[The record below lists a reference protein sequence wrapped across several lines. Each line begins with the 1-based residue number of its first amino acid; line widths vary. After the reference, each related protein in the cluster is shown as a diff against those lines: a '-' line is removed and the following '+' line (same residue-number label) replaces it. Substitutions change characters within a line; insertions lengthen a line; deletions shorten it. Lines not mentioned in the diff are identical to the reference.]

1 MAYSGSHNDLLD
13 AAADHASLR
22 SQLSSLS
29 SVGVNGTNRT
39 NGSNNPV
46 ELYDVSEQAWPFLGA
61 VAARILGEE
70 RCVWFVC
77 RDVRAQE
84 EFASELGC
92 WIGQTALFPDLEI
105 PAAGLGLPDPETA
118 SERLTVLGRLARGEA
133 IALVVTATQWEE
145 LVPSVADL
153 TGGLL
158 SLAIGWKGSP
168 GAVVARLTDAAYER
182 VAQVTRRGE
191 FALRGGILDLF
202 SWQQSMPCRLE
213 FDEDGIVS
221 IREFDLNTQTSVGEV
236 GLCEIQMGDTDRPS
250 VLLADYLKAGDLV
263 VEIGWDV
270 EPDLEES
277 DQRKPAL
284 TSRSGIRHLRISSA
298 PSLEEPEIQ
307 TLLKKSKRAKQLKPT
322 KASKDTN
329 DSKDLK
335 EVGIKKA
342 ESPVFDPIPFA
353 SFGAGDFIVDEARR
367 REFFKHL
374 AEWQRDGWRVVLLSA
389 TEGEGERFRELA
401 LAAAESP
408 AAGKEDKLSPP
419 ETRLGA
425 ISRGF
430 CFPQGKLA
438 VLADAELF
446 GRSASQRLRRLHLR
460 REKQRASRSA
470 IDFTEFVEGDL
481 VVHAEHGIGRYLGLQ
496 QLPAADGSEGEV
508 LALEFAADSRLF
520 VPIDQAWQVSR
531 YVGVGKHAPDLSSLG
546 DDKWSKTRKAAEKS
560 VFLYAGRLLK
570 LQAEREIGE
579 GYAYGPDTPWQRE
592 LELSFPYRETA
603 DQLRAISEIKQ
614 DMESRRPMD
623 RLLCGD
629 VGFGKTEVA
638 LRAAFKALMGGKQVV
653 FLAPTTVLAQQ
664 HARTLKE
671 RMSEYP
677 VKIELLCRYRS
688 AAEQREVVK
697 GLADGSVDLVVGTHR
712 LLSPDVVFKDI
723 GMVIVDEEQRFGV
736 KHKESL
742 KDRFRLIDVLTL
754 SATPIPRTLYL
765 SLMGARDMSVIETP
779 PPDRQPVETV
789 ICAYDERV
797 IRDAIQRERAR
808 AGQVYLLHNRIDS
821 IEKVAHRVMEL
832 CPGARVLVGH
842 GQMGEGELEGVMK
855 QFVDGDADVLVSTTI
870 IESGLDIPNAN
881 TIIIDRADRFGLADL
896 YQLRGRVGRGRQK
909 AYAYLMLPRDMMMV
923 GEARRR
929 VQAIRQYS
937 QLGAGFRIAM
947 RDLEIRGAGNLLG
960 TAQSGQIAAVGFD
973 LYCRMLRQAVDRM
986 KGESH
991 PTTGPLDTPQAHL
1004 RLDFIALT
1012 PEELL
1017 PPLRDG
1023 DEAGVPRCGAFIPT
1037 DYLPES
1043 KLRIEAHRSLAS
1055 VAGDTALE
1063 VLSASWRDRFG
1074 PLPQE
1079 LRHLLTMEKIRR
1091 AAAAKGI
1098 TKIETRSE
1106 RLMLT
1111 RRGDFLLI
1119 GHRFPR
1125 LTASK
1130 PASKLSEIL
1139 RFLEALK
1146 T

>member
-1 MAYSGSHNDLLD
+1 MAYSGTHNDLLD
-13 AAADHASLR
+13 TVAADPRIRPLLDRIPGDGGSL
-22 SQLSSLS
+22 LL
-29 SVGVNGTNRT
+29 G
-39 NGSNNPV
+39 
-46 ELYDVSEQAWPFLGA
+46 DIAEQAWSFVGA
-61 VAARILGEE
+61 VAARSLGGD
-70 RCVWFVC
+70 RRVWFVC
-77 RDVRAQE
+77 GDVRSQE
-84 EFASELGC
+84 EFASELTS
-92 WIGQTALFPDLEI
+92 WISQAALFPDLEI
-105 PAAGLGLPDPETA
+105 PAAGLGLPDPEIA
-118 SERLTVLGRLARGEA
+118 AERLAVLGRIARDETLAP
-133 IALVVTATQWEE
+133 VVTASQWEE
-145 LVPSVADL
+145 LVPTINDL

-158 SLAIGWKGSP
+158 TLPRGWKGSP
-168 GAVVARLTDAAYER
+168 GSIVTRLTEAGYER
-182 VAQVTRRGE
+182 VAQVIRRGE
-191 FALRGGILDLF
+191 FALRGGILDIF
-202 SWQQSMPCRLE
+202 SWQRPMPCRLE
-213 FDEDGIVS
+213 FDEKGISS
-221 IREFDLNTQTSVGEV
+221 IREFDVDTQTSVGEV
-236 GLCEIQMGDTDRPS
+236 EECEIQTGDTD
-250 VLLADYLKAGDLV
+250 KASIPLHQYVGAEDLV
-263 VEIGWDV
+263 VEVGW
-270 EPDLEES
+270 EPEAE
-277 DQRKPAL
+277 RKTFFPHARRL
-284 TSRSGIRHLRISSA
+284 LLSSA
-298 PSLEEPEIQ
+298 PALEG
-307 TLLKKSKRAKQLKPT
+307 
-322 KASKDTN
+322 
-329 DSKDLK
+329 DSQG
-335 EVGIKKA
+335 VT
-342 ESPVFDPIPFA
+342 FDPIPFA

-367 REFFKHL
+367 GEFFKQL
-374 AEWQRDGWRVVLLSA
+374 AAWRKEGWRIVLFSA

-401 LAAAESP
+401 LAAES
-408 AAGKEDKLSPP
+408 GKKKELP
-419 ETRLGA
+419 EIRLGTIA
-425 ISRGF
+425 RGF
-430 CFPQGKLA
+430 CFSQAKIA
-438 VLADAELF
+438 ILADAELF

-460 REKQRASRSA
+460 RERQRASRSA
-470 IDFTEFVEGDL
+470 IDFTEFSEGDL

-496 QLPAADGSEGEV
+496 RLPAADGSEGEV
-508 LALEFAADSRLF
+508 LALEFADDSRLF
-520 VPIDQAWQVSR
+520 VPIDQAWQLSR

-546 DDKWSKTRKAAEKS
+546 DEKWSKARKAAEKS

-570 LQAEREIGE
+570 LQAERETGQ
-579 GYAYGPDTPWQRE
+579 GHPFGPDTPWQRE
-592 LELSFPYRETA
+592 LEQSFPYRETL
-603 DQLRAISEIKQ
+603 DQLRAIAEIKQ

-664 HARTLKE
+664 HARTLRE

-677 VKIELLCRYRS
+677 VKIELLSRYRT
-688 AAEQREVVK
+688 AAEQREIVK

-723 GMVIVDEEQRFGV
+723 GLVIVDEEQRFGV
-736 KHKESL
+736 KHKEAL
-742 KDRFRLIDVLTL
+742 KDRFRLVDVLTL

-808 AGQVYLLHNRIDS
+808 GGQAYVLHNRIGS
-821 IEKVAHRVMEL
+821 IEKVASRIMEL

-842 GQMGEGELEGVMK
+842 GQMEEGELEEVMK
-855 QFVDGDADVLVSTTI
+855 RFVEGEADVLVSTTI

-896 YQLRGRVGRGRQK
+896 YQLRGRVGRSRQK

-960 TAQSGQIAAVGFD
+960 TAQSGHIAAVGFD

-986 KGESH
+986 KGDPAAASGSFH
-991 PTTGPLDTPQAHL
+991 DAQSLL
-1004 RLDFIALT
+1004 RLDFVANS
-1012 PEELL
+1012 PEEL
-1017 PPLRDG
+1017 RSQAVDG
-1023 DEAGVPRCGAFIPT
+1023 EGVRMTRCGAFIPSE
-1037 DYLPES
+1037 YLPEA
-1043 KLRIEAHRSLAS
+1043 KLRIEAHRALA
-1055 VAGDTALE
+1055 VAADTDAIE
-1063 VLSASWRDRFG
+1063 AISSSWRDRFG

-1079 LRHLLTMEKIRR
+1079 IRHLMMAERIRR
-1091 AAAAKGI
+1091 AAASRGI
-1098 TKIETRSE
+1098 TKVETRGE

-1146 T
+1146 V

>member
-1 MAYSGSHNDLLD
+1 MVYSGSHNDLLD
-13 AAADHASLR
+13 AAAGQSSLR
-22 SQLSSLS
+22 SLLSMVS
-29 SVGVNGTNRT
+29 S
-39 NGSNNPV
+39 GSSGSQPV
-46 ELYDVSEQAWPFLGA
+46 EVRDVSEQAWPFLGA
-61 VAARILGEE
+61 VAARSLGGE

-92 WIGQTALFPDLEI
+92 WIGQVALFADLEI

-118 SERLTVLGRLARGEA
+118 SERLAVLGRLARGEA
-133 IALVVTATQWEE
+133 IAPVVTMTQWAE

-153 TGGLL
+153 TGSLL
-158 SLAIGWKGSP
+158 ALRAGWKGSP

-213 FDEDGIVS
+213 FDEEGIAS
-221 IREFDLNTQTSVGEV
+221 IREFDLDTQTSVGEV
-236 GLCEIQMGDTDRPS
+236 PLCEIQMGDTDRPS
-250 VLLADYLKAGDLV
+250 VRLVDYLKAGDLV
-263 VEIGWDV
+263 VEIGWESEAETVGEEQPV
-270 EPDLEES
+270 EVIAF
-277 DQRKPAL
+277 PAE
-284 TSRSGIRHLRISSA
+284 IRHLRISSA
-298 PSLEEPEIQ
+298 PSLDETAVEPAPKI
-307 TLLKKSKRAKQLKPT
+307 S
-322 KASKDTN
+322 
-329 DSKDLK
+329 
-335 EVGIKKA
+335 KKA
-342 ESPVFDPIPFA
+342 KKTKEAKETLSIKPIEENVRGVTFDPIPFA

-367 REFFKHL
+367 KEFFKQL
-374 AEWQRDGWRVVLLSA
+374 AEWQLEGWRVLLLSA

-408 AAGKEDKLSPP
+408 AAGREVKEAKLSPP

-430 CFPQGKLA
+430 CFPAGKLA
-438 VLADAELF
+438 ILADAELF

-470 IDFTEFVEGDL
+470 IDFTEFAEGDL

-508 LALEFAADSRLF
+508 LALEFANDSRLF

-592 LELSFPYRETA
+592 LEQSFPYRETA
-603 DQLRAISEIKQ
+603 DQLRAVSEIKQ

-664 HARTLKE
+664 HARTLRE

-677 VKIELLCRYRS
+677 VKIELLSRYRS

-736 KHKESL
+736 KHKEAL

-808 AGQVYLLHNRIDS
+808 AGQVYLLHNRIGS
-821 IEKVAHRVMEL
+821 IEKVAHRVTEL

-855 QFVDGDADVLVSTTI
+855 RFVDGDADVLVSTTI

-986 KGESH
+986 KGEA
-991 PTTGPLDTPQAHL
+991 PTTTGPLDGPQAHL
-1004 RLDFIALT
+1004 RLDFLALT
-1012 PEELL
+1012 PEELVSA
-1017 PPLRDG
+1017 PREG
-1023 DEAGVPRCGAFIPT
+1023 EGAGVPRCGAFIPSA
-1037 DYLPES
+1037 YLPEA

-1055 VAGDTALE
+1055 VPNDAALE
-1063 VLSASWRDRFG
+1063 ALSASWRDRFG

-1079 LRHLLTMEKIRR
+1079 LRHLLTAEKIRR

-1098 TKIETRSE
+1098 TKVETRGE

>member
-1 MAYSGSHNDLLD
+1 MVYSGAHNDLLD
-13 AAADHASLR
+13 AVGEHPRLHALLAGVSAHVGSAVMELR
-22 SQLSSLS
+22 
-29 SVGVNGTNRT
+29 
-39 NGSNNPV
+39 
-46 ELYDVSEQAWPFLGA
+46 DASEQAWPFLAA
-61 VAARILGEE
+61 VAARRMPAGSRI
-70 RCVWFVC
+70 WFVC
-77 RDVRAQE
+77 RDVRSQE
-84 EFASELGC
+84 EFASELSV
-92 WIGQTALFPDLEI
+92 WINQATLFPDLEV
-105 PAAGLGLPDPETA
+105 PATGLGLPDPETA
-118 SERLTVLGRLARGEA
+118 SERISLLGRLAVGEVLA
-133 IALVVTATQWEE
+133 PVINVSQWEE
-145 LVPSVADL
+145 LVPSVTDL
-153 TGGLL
+153 TGHLL
-158 SLAIGWKGSP
+158 SLPKGWKGSP
-168 GAVVARLTDAAYER
+168 GSVTAPLEDAGYER
-182 VAQVTRRGE
+182 AAQVTRRGE

-221 IREFDLNTQTSVGEV
+221 IREFDLDTQTSVGEV
-236 GLCEIQMGDTDRPS
+236 DQCNIQLGDTDRPS
-250 VLLADYLKAGDLV
+250 VRLADYLKSDDLV
-263 VEIGWDV
+263 VEIGWEVKEDV
-270 EPDLEES
+270 GEGVGKKAGDTS
-277 DQRKPAL
+277 TDQFIPPTKRL
-284 TSRSGIRHLRISSA
+284 LISSA
-298 PSLEEPEIQ
+298 PTLESFDEGEESEL
-307 TLLKKSKRAKQLKPT
+307 TC
-322 KASKDTN
+322 
-329 DSKDLK
+329 
-335 EVGIKKA
+335 EVTA
-342 ESPVFDPIPFA
+342 FDPIPFA
-353 SFGAGDFIVDEARR
+353 SFGAGDFVIDEARR
-367 REFFKHL
+367 QEFFRQL
-374 AEWQRDGWRVVLLSA
+374 ASWRKDGWRMLLLSA
-389 TEGEGERFRELA
+389 TEGEAERFRELA
-401 LAAAESP
+401 STLPDFSSE
-408 AAGKEDKLSPP
+408 KNLP
-419 ETRLGA
+419 EMRIGA

-430 CFPQGKLA
+430 CFPAGKLA

-460 REKQRASRSA
+460 REKQRSSRSA
-470 IDFTEFVEGDL
+470 IDFTEFEEGQL
-481 VVHAEHGIGRYLGLQ
+481 VVHTEHGIGRYLGLQ
-496 QLPAADGSEGEV
+496 RLSAADGTEGEV
-508 LALEFAADSRLF
+508 LALEFANDSRLF

-531 YVGVGKHAPDLSSLG
+531 YVGVGKQSPHLSSLG
-546 DDKWSKTRKAAEKS
+546 DDKWSKARKAAEKS

-570 LQAEREIGE
+570 LQAERETGQ
-579 GYAYGPDTPWQRE
+579 GHAYGPDTPWQRE
-592 LELSFPYRETA
+592 LEMSFPYKETA
-603 DQLRAISEIKQ
+603 DQLRSISEIKQ

-664 HARTLKE
+664 HLRTLRE

-677 VKIELLCRYRS
+677 VKIELLSRYRT

-712 LLSPDVVFKDI
+712 LLSPDVIFKDI

-736 KHKESL
+736 KHKEAL
-742 KDRFRLIDVLTL
+742 KERFRLIDVLTL

-808 AGQVYLLHNRIDS
+808 GGQVYLLHNRIGS
-821 IEKVAHRVMEL
+821 IEKVAARICEL
-832 CPGARVLVGH
+832 CPGVRVLVGH
-842 GQMGEGELEGVMK
+842 GQMEEGELEGVMK
-855 QFVDGDADVLVSTTI
+855 SFVEGEADVLVSTTI

-973 LYCRMLRQAVDRM
+973 LYCRMLRQAVARM
-986 KGESH
+986 KGESS
-991 PTTGPLDTPQAHL
+991 GAGELDSGNQSLL
-1004 RLDFIALT
+1004 RLDFVAIT
-1012 PEELL
+1012 PEELSQSVL
-1017 PPLRDG
+1017 KP
-1023 DEAGVPRCGAFIPT
+1023 ESKAKISRCGAFIPT
-1037 DYLPES
+1037 TYLPES
-1043 KLRIEAHRSLAS
+1043 KLRIEAHRSLAAAPD
-1055 VAGDTALE
+1055 VAALE
-1063 VLSASWRDRFG
+1063 MIASAWRDRFG

-1079 LRHLLTMEKIRR
+1079 ISHLFVTERIRR

-1098 TKIETRSE
+1098 TKVETRGE

-1111 RRGDFLLI
+1111 RRGDFLLM

-1139 RFLEALK
+1139 RFLEALRV
-1146 T
+1146 

>member
-1 MAYSGSHNDLLD
+1 MAYSGTHNDLLD
-13 AAADHASLR
+13 AVAAEPGIASSLR
-22 SQLSSLS
+22 QVDSQSGGAVLL
-29 SVGVNGTNRT
+29 G
-39 NGSNNPV
+39 
-46 ELYDVSEQAWPFLGA
+46 DAAEQAWPFLAA
-61 VAARILGEE
+61 VLARALGKGH
-70 RCVWFVC
+70 RVWFVC
-77 RDVRAQE
+77 RDVKSQE
-84 EFASELGC
+84 EFASELSS
-92 WIGQTALFPDLEI
+92 WIPQATLFPDLEI

-118 SERLTVLGRLARGEA
+118 AERLAVLGRIARDEIVA
-133 IALVVTATQWEE
+133 PVVTSSQWQE
-145 LVPSVADL
+145 LVPTVQDL

-158 SLAIGWKGSP
+158 SLPRGWKGSP
-168 GAVVARLTDAAYER
+168 GAVVTRLTEAGYER
-182 VAQVTRRGE
+182 VAQVIRRGE

-202 SWQQSMPCRLE
+202 SWQRSMPCRLE
-213 FDEDGIVS
+213 FDEEGIAS
-221 IREFDLNTQTSVGEV
+221 IREFDLDTQTSVGEV
-236 GLCEIQMGDTDRPS
+236 EVCEIQTGDTD
-250 VLLADYLKAGDLV
+250 KASLPLHGYVGPEDLV
-263 VEIGWDV
+263 VEVGWEASPEQSLLSELPRCRRV
-270 EPDLEES
+270 VV
-277 DQRKPAL
+277 
-284 TSRSGIRHLRISSA
+284 SSA
-298 PSLEEPEIQ
+298 PLPEEVTTE
-307 TLLKKSKRAKQLKPT
+307 TG
-322 KASKDTN
+322 KA
-329 DSKDLK
+329 
-335 EVGIKKA
+335 A
-342 ESPVFDPIPFA
+342 FDPIPFA

-367 REFFKHL
+367 REFFKQL
-374 AEWQRDGWRVVLLSA
+374 ASWRKEGWRIVLMST
-389 TEGEGERFRELA
+389 TEAEGERFRELA
-401 LAAAESP
+401 LAAGD
-408 AAGKEDKLSPP
+408 GKMEALP
-419 ETRLGA
+419 EIRVGA
-425 ISRGF
+425 IARGF
-430 CFPQGKLA
+430 CFPKGKLA
-438 VLADAELF
+438 ILADAELF

-460 REKQRASRSA
+460 RERQRASRSA
-470 IDFTEFVEGDL
+470 IDFTEFAEGDL

-496 QLPAADGSEGEV
+496 KLPSADGSEGEV
-508 LALEFAADSRLF
+508 LALEFSDDSRLF

-546 DDKWSKTRKAAEKS
+546 DEKWSKARKAAEKS

-570 LQAEREIGE
+570 LQAERETGQ
-579 GYAYGPDTPWQRE
+579 GHPFGPDTPWQRE
-592 LELSFPYRETA
+592 LEQSFPYRETP
-603 DQLRAISEIKQ
+603 DQLRAIAEIKQ

-664 HARTLKE
+664 HARTLRE

-677 VKIELLCRYRS
+677 VKVELLSRYRTAS
-688 AAEQREVVK
+688 EQREIVK

-723 GMVIVDEEQRFGV
+723 GLVIVDEEQRFGV
-736 KHKESL
+736 KHKEAL
-742 KDRFRLIDVLTL
+742 KDRFRLVDVLTL

-808 AGQVYLLHNRIDS
+808 GGQVYLLHNRIGS
-821 IEKVAHRVMEL
+821 IEKVASRITEL

-842 GQMGEGELEGVMK
+842 GQMEEGELEEVMK
-855 QFVDGDADVLVSTTI
+855 RFVEGEADVLVSTTI

-896 YQLRGRVGRGRQK
+896 YQLRGRVGRSRQK

-960 TAQSGQIAAVGFD
+960 TAQSGHIAAVGFD
-973 LYCRMLRQAVDRM
+973 LYCRMLRQAVERM
-986 KGESH
+986 KGDPSASGGSLQEA
-991 PTTGPLDTPQAHL
+991 QAIL
-1004 RLDFIALT
+1004 RLDFVANT
-1012 PEELL
+1012 PEELHAK
-1017 PPLRDG
+1017 G
-1023 DEAGVPRCGAFIPT
+1023 SDEGGRMVRCGAFIPGG
-1037 DYLPES
+1037 YLPEA
-1043 KLRIEAHRSLAS
+1043 KLRIEAHRALS
-1055 VAGDTALE
+1055 VAADTVAIEAL
-1063 VLSASWRDRFG
+1063 SDSWRDRFG
-1074 PLPQE
+1074 PLPPE
-1079 LRHLLTMEKIRR
+1079 VRHLLITERIRR
-1091 AAAAKGI
+1091 AAATKGI
-1098 TKIETRSE
+1098 TKVETRGE

-1146 T
+1146 V

>member
-1 MAYSGSHNDLLD
+1 MTYSGTHNDLLD
-13 AAADHASLR
+13 AVAADPTIRASLE
-22 SQLSSLS
+22 QLSSRGS
-29 SVGVNGTNRT
+29 SVLLG
-39 NGSNNPV
+39 
-46 ELYDVSEQAWPFLGA
+46 DVAEQAWPFAGA
-61 VAARILGEE
+61 LAARAMSDKK
-70 RCVWFVC
+70 RVWFVC
-77 RDVRAQE
+77 RDVRMQE
-84 EFASELGC
+84 EFASELAS
-92 WIGQTALFPDLEI
+92 WIPQAVLFPDLEI
-105 PAAGLGLPDPETA
+105 PSAGLGLPDPETA
-118 SERLTVLGRLARGEA
+118 AERLALLGRIARNETVA
-133 IALVVTATQWEE
+133 PVVTASQWEE
-145 LVPSVADL
+145 LVPTVQDL

-158 SLAIGWKGSP
+158 TLPVGWKGSP
-168 GAVVARLTDAAYER
+168 GAVITRLTDAGYER

-202 SWQQSMPCRLE
+202 SWQRSMPCRLE
-213 FDEDGIVS
+213 FDEEGIAS
-221 IREFDLNTQTSVGEV
+221 IREFDIDTQTSVGEV
-236 GLCEIQMGDTDRPS
+236 TLCEIQTGDTD
-250 VLLADYLKAGDLV
+250 KASIPLHGYVTPDDLV
-263 VEIGWDV
+263 VEIGW
-270 EPDLEES
+270 EPSADHPEPPVIPPC
-277 DQRKPAL
+277 R
-284 TSRSGIRHLRISSA
+284 RIVISSA
-298 PSLEEPEIQ
+298 PSLDEKSAEE
-307 TLLKKSKRAKQLKPT
+307 KRGA
-322 KASKDTN
+322 
-329 DSKDLK
+329 
-335 EVGIKKA
+335 
-342 ESPVFDPIPFA
+342 FDPIPFA

-367 REFFKHL
+367 REFFKQL
-374 AEWQRDGWRVVLLSA
+374 AAWREGGWRIVLLSA

-401 LAAAESP
+401 LAADSGKK
-408 AAGKEDKLSPP
+408 AALP
-419 ETRLGA
+419 EIRLGVIA
-425 ISRGF
+425 RGF
-430 CFPQGKLA
+430 CFPRGKLA
-438 VLADAELF
+438 ILADAELF

-460 REKQRASRSA
+460 RERQRASRNA
-470 IDFTEFVEGDL
+470 IDFTEFAEGDL

-496 QLPAADGSEGEV
+496 KLPSADGTEGEV
-508 LALEFAADSRLF
+508 LALEFSDDSRLF

-546 DDKWSKTRKAAEKS
+546 DEKWSKARKAAEKS

-570 LQAEREIGE
+570 LQAERETGQ
-579 GYAYGPDTPWQRE
+579 GHPFGPDTPWQRE
-592 LELSFPYRETA
+592 LEQSFPYRETP
-603 DQLRAISEIKQ
+603 DQLRAIAEIKQ

-664 HARTLKE
+664 HARTLRE

-677 VKIELLCRYRS
+677 VKIELLSRYRT
-688 AAEQREVVK
+688 AAEQREIVK

-723 GMVIVDEEQRFGV
+723 GLVIVDEEQRFGV
-736 KHKESL
+736 KHKEAL
-742 KDRFRLIDVLTL
+742 KDRFRLVDVLTL

-808 AGQVYLLHNRIDS
+808 GGQVYLLHNRIGS
-821 IEKVAHRVMEL
+821 IEKVASRITEL
-832 CPGARVLVGH
+832 CPGARVMVGH
-842 GQMGEGELEGVMK
+842 GQMEEGELEEVMK
-855 QFVDGDADVLVSTTI
+855 RFVEGAADVLVSTTI

-896 YQLRGRVGRGRQK
+896 YQLRGRVGRSRQK

-937 QLGAGFRIAM
+937 HLGAGFRIAM

-960 TAQSGQIAAVGFD
+960 TAQSGHIAAVGFD
-973 LYCRMLRQAVDRM
+973 LYCRMLRQAVERM
-986 KGESH
+986 KGDPGAAGGSLQEA
-991 PTTGPLDTPQAHL
+991 QALL
-1004 RLDFIALT
+1004 RLDFVANT

-1017 PPLRDG
+1017 SRPAEEGGRLL
-1023 DEAGVPRCGAFIPT
+1023 RCGAFIPG
-1037 DYLPES
+1037 DYLPEA
-1043 KLRIEAHRSLAS
+1043 KLRIEAYRALAVAADTEAIEGLAS
-1055 VAGDTALE
+1055 
-1063 VLSASWRDRFG
+1063 SWRDRFG

-1079 LRHLLTMEKIRR
+1079 IRHLLVAERIRR
-1091 AAAAKGI
+1091 TAASKGI
-1098 TKIETRSE
+1098 TKVETRGE

-1130 PASKLSEIL
+1130 AASKLSEIL
-1139 RFLEALK
+1139 RILEALK

>member
-1 MAYSGSHNDLLD
+1 MVYSGSHNDLLD
-13 AAADHASLR
+13 AAAGQPNLR
-22 SQLSSLS
+22 SLLSRIS
-29 SVGVNGTNRT
+29 SASSSAAEV
-39 NGSNNPV
+39 PV
-46 ELYDVSEQAWPFLGA
+46 ELRDASEQAWPFLGA
-61 VAARILGEE
+61 VAARSLGGE

-92 WIGQTALFPDLEI
+92 WIGQVALFPDLEI

-118 SERLTVLGRLARGEA
+118 SERLAVLGRLARGEA
-133 IALVVTATQWEE
+133 IASIVTMTQWAE

-153 TGGLL
+153 TGSLL
-158 SLAIGWKGSP
+158 ALRTGWKGSP

-213 FDEDGIVS
+213 FDEEGIAS
-221 IREFDLNTQTSVGEV
+221 IREFDLDTQTSVGEV
-236 GLCEIQMGDTDRPS
+236 PLCEIQMGDTDRPS
-250 VLLADYLKAGDLV
+250 VRLADYLKAGDLV
-263 VEIGWDV
+263 IEIGWESEAETVGEEQPV
-270 EPDLEES
+270 EGITF
-277 DQRKPAL
+277 PA
-284 TSRSGIRHLRISSA
+284 GIRHLRISSA
-298 PSLEEPEIQ
+298 PSLDEPAIDPAP
-307 TLLKKSKRAKQLKPT
+307 KVS
-322 KASKDTN
+322 
-329 DSKDLK
+329 
-335 EVGIKKA
+335 KKA
-342 ESPVFDPIPFA
+342 KKTKEAKEATVGKSIEENVRGAAFDPIPFA

-367 REFFKHL
+367 KEFFKQL
-374 AEWQRDGWRVVLLSA
+374 AEWQFEGWRVLLLSA

-408 AAGKEDKLSPP
+408 AGGKGAKLSPP

-430 CFPQGKLA
+430 CFPAGKLA

-470 IDFTEFVEGDL
+470 IDFTEFAEGDL

-508 LALEFAADSRLF
+508 LALEFANDSRLF

-592 LELSFPYRETA
+592 LEQSFPYRETA
-603 DQLRAISEIKQ
+603 DQLRAVSEIKQ

-664 HARTLKE
+664 HARTLRE

-677 VKIELLCRYRS
+677 VKIELLSRYRS

-697 GLADGSVDLVVGTHR
+697 GIADGSVDLVVGTHR

-736 KHKESL
+736 KHKEAL

-808 AGQVYLLHNRIDS
+808 GGQVYLLHNRIGS
-821 IEKVAHRVMEL
+821 IEKVAHRVTEL

-855 QFVDGDADVLVSTTI
+855 RFVDGDADVLVSTTI

-986 KGESH
+986 KGEA
-991 PTTGPLDTPQAHL
+991 PTTTGPLDGPQAHL
-1004 RLDFIALT
+1004 RLDFLALT
-1012 PEELL
+1012 PEELVSA
-1017 PPLRDG
+1017 PREG
-1023 DEAGVPRCGAFIPT
+1023 EGVAVPRCGAFIPSA
-1037 DYLPES
+1037 YLPEA

-1055 VAGDTALE
+1055 VPNDAALE
-1063 VLSASWRDRFG
+1063 TLSASWRDRFG

-1079 LRHLLTMEKIRR
+1079 LRHLLTAEKIRR

-1098 TKIETRSE
+1098 TKVETRGE

>member
-1 MAYSGSHNDLLD
+1 MDYSGTHNDLLD
-13 AAADHASLR
+13 EGASHPLLEGVR
-22 SQLSSLS
+22 IPATSSEEPTLLS
-29 SVGVNGTNRT
+29 
-39 NGSNNPV
+39 
-46 ELYDVSEQAWPFLGA
+46 DVSEQAWPFLGA
-61 VAARILGEE
+61 LAARRFGNSAQGC
-70 RCVWFVC
+70 RVWFVC

-84 EFASELGC
+84 EIASELSS
-92 WIGQTALFPDLEI
+92 WIGQVALFPDLEI

-118 SERLTVLGRLARGEA
+118 AERLAVLGRIARGE
-133 IALVVTATQWEE
+133 VVAPVITAAQWEE
-145 LVPSVADL
+145 RVPSARDL
-153 TGGLL
+153 TGDVLTL
-158 SLAIGWKGSP
+158 PRGWKGAP
-168 GAVVARLTDAAYER
+168 GAVAVRLADAGYER

-202 SWQQSMPCRLE
+202 SWQQTMPCRLE
-213 FDEDGIVS
+213 FDEEGIES
-221 IREFDLNTQTSVGEV
+221 IREFDLDTQTSVGESRQ
-236 GLCEIQMGDTDRPS
+236 CEIQLGDTDKPS
-250 VLLADYLKAGDLV
+250 ITLSGYLAPDDLV
-263 VEIGWDV
+263 IEIGW
-270 EPDLEES
+270 EPEAVEES
-277 DQRKPAL
+277 EVPQPVPPPA
-284 TSRSGIRHLRISSA
+284 RRIRISSA
-298 PSLEEPEIQ
+298 PSEH
-307 TLLKKSKRAKQLKPT
+307 SG
-322 KASKDTN
+322 
-329 DSKDLK
+329 
-335 EVGIKKA
+335 GIA
-342 ESPVFDPIPFA
+342 FDPIPFA
-353 SFGAGDFIVDEARR
+353 AFGAGDFIVDEARR
-367 REFFKHL
+367 REFFKQVSD
-374 AEWQRDGWRVVLLSA
+374 WRGQGWRVVLLST

-401 LAAAESP
+401 LAAMESP
-408 AAGKEDKLSPP
+408 ATTKKKIAAKLLLP

-430 CFPQGKLA
+430 CFPAGKLA
-438 VLADAELF
+438 ILADAELF

-460 REKQRASRSA
+460 RERQRASRSA
-470 IDFTEFVEGDL
+470 IDFTEFTEGDL

-496 QLPAADGSEGEV
+496 KLPAADGSEGEV
-508 LALEFAADSRLF
+508 LALEFSDDSRLF

-546 DDKWSKTRKAAEKS
+546 DDKWSKTRRAAEKS
-560 VFLYAGRLLK
+560 VFLYAGRLLR
-570 LQAEREIGE
+570 LQAERETGQ
-579 GYAYGPDTPWQRE
+579 GHAYGPDTPWQRE
-592 LELSFPYRETA
+592 LEQSFPYRETP
-603 DQLRAISEIKQ
+603 DQLRAIAEIKQ

-638 LRAAFKALMGGKQVV
+638 LRAAFKALMGGRQVV

-664 HARTLKE
+664 HFRTLRE

-677 VKIELLCRYRS
+677 VRIELLSRYRS
-688 AAEQREVVK
+688 AAEQRDVVK

-712 LLSPDVVFKDI
+712 LLSPDVVFKEI
-723 GMVIVDEEQRFGV
+723 GLVIVDEEQRFGV
-736 KHKESL
+736 KHKEAL
-742 KDRFRLIDVLTL
+742 KDRFRLVDVLTL

-808 AGQVYLLHNRIDS
+808 GGQVYLLHNRIGS
-821 IEKVAHRVMEL
+821 IEKVAARIAEL

-842 GQMGEGELEGVMK
+842 GQMEEGELETVMK
-855 QFVDGDADVLVSTTI
+855 RFVEGDADVLVSTTI

-881 TIIIDRADRFGLADL
+881 TIVIDRADRFGLADL
-896 YQLRGRVGRGRQK
+896 YQLRGRVGRSRQK

-960 TAQSGQIAAVGFD
+960 TAQSGHIAAVGFD

-986 KGESH
+986 KGD
-991 PTTGPLDTPQAHL
+991 PAAGTGGLLEEKQALL
-1004 RLDFIALT
+1004 RFDFIANT
-1012 PEELL
+1012 PEELMKT
-1017 PPLRDG
+1017 
-1023 DEAGVPRCGAFIPT
+1023 AGEESERVTRCGAYIPSG
-1037 DYLPES
+1037 YLPEA
-1043 KLRIEAHRSLAS
+1043 KLRIEAHRGLA
-1055 VAGDTALE
+1055 AAPDMTALE
-1063 VLSASWRDRFG
+1063 ALSASWCDRFG

-1079 LRHLLTMEKIRR
+1079 IRNLLVMERIRR

-1098 TKIETRSE
+1098 TKVETRGE

-1111 RRGDFLLI
+1111 RRGDFLLL

-1146 T
+1146 A

>member
-1 MAYSGSHNDLLD
+1 MDYTGAHNDLLD
-13 AAADHASLR
+13 AASEHSGLR
-22 SQLSSLS
+22 KLLSGA
-29 SVGVNGTNRT
+29 VGGDPILL
-39 NGSNNPV
+39 G
-46 ELYDVSEQAWPFLGA
+46 DACEQAWPFLGA
-61 VAARILGEE
+61 LAARRLGAG
-70 RCVWFVC
+70 RRVWFVC

-84 EFASELGC
+84 EFASEISS
-92 WIGQTALFPDLEI
+92 WMGQAALFPDLET
-105 PAAGLGLPDPETA
+105 PSAGLGLPDPETA
-118 SERLTVLGRLARGEA
+118 SERLALLGRIARGETVA
-133 IALVVTATQWEE
+133 PVIAANQWRES
-145 LVPSVADL
+145 VPSAGDL
-153 TGGLL
+153 MRDLL
-158 SLAIGWKGSP
+158 TVPVGWKGAP
-168 GAVVARLTDAAYER
+168 GDLAVRLADACYER
-182 VAQVTRRGE
+182 VPQVTRRGE

-202 SWQQSMPCRLE
+202 SWQQAMPCRLE
-213 FDEDGIVS
+213 FDEEGIAS
-221 IREFDLNTQTSVGEV
+221 IRQFDPDTQTSVGEIV
-236 GLCEIQMGDTDRPS
+236 RCEVQLGDTDKPS
-250 VLLADYLKAGDLV
+250 TPLSGYLTSDDLV
-263 VEIGWDV
+263 VEIGW
-270 EPDLEES
+270 
-277 DQRKPAL
+277 
-284 TSRSGIRHLRISSA
+284 
-298 PSLEEPEIQ
+298 EPEAGGWEAAREAVSMLPAARR
-307 TLLKKSKRAKQLKPT
+307 LLISGAPMPD
-322 KASKDTN
+322 AVKD
-329 DSKDLK
+329 S
-335 EVGIKKA
+335 EVEGFNTMG
-342 ESPVFDPIPFA
+342 FDAIPFA
-353 SFGAGDFIVDEARR
+353 AFGAGDFIVDEARR
-367 REFFKHL
+367 REFFRQL
-374 AEWQRDGWRVVLLSA
+374 SEWKNAGWRIVLLSP
-389 TEGEGERFRELA
+389 TEGEGERFREVA
-401 LAAAESP
+401 LSSMNSPEKTSKASGKAE
-408 AAGKEDKLSPP
+408 KEWPDLP

-460 REKQRASRSA
+460 RERQRASRSA
-470 IDFTEFVEGDL
+470 IDFTEFGEGDL

-496 QLPAADGSEGEV
+496 KLPAANGSEGEV
-508 LALEFAADSRLF
+508 LALEFANEARLF
-520 VPIDQAWQVSR
+520 IPIDQAWQVSR

-560 VFLYAGRLLK
+560 VFLYAGRLLR
-570 LQAEREIGE
+570 LQAERETGQ
-579 GYAYGPDTPWQRE
+579 GHAYGPDTPWQRE
-592 LELSFPYRETA
+592 LEQGFPYRETA
-603 DQLRAISEIKQ
+603 DQIRAIAEIKQ

-664 HARTLKE
+664 HARTLRE

-677 VKIELLCRYRS
+677 VKIELLSRYRT
-688 AAEQREVVK
+688 AAEQRDVVK

-712 LLSPDVVFKDI
+712 LLSSDVVFKDI
-723 GMVIVDEEQRFGV
+723 GLVIVDEEQRFGV
-736 KHKESL
+736 KHKEAL
-742 KDRFRLIDVLTL
+742 KDRFRLVDVLTL

-779 PPDRQPVETV
+779 PPERQPVETV

-797 IRDAIQRERAR
+797 IRDAIERERAR
-808 AGQVYLLHNRIDS
+808 GGQVYLLHNRIGS
-821 IEKVAHRVMEL
+821 IGKVAARLGEL

-842 GQMGEGELEGVMK
+842 GQMEDGELEVVMK
-855 QFVDGDADVLVSTTI
+855 RFVEGDADVLVSTTI

-896 YQLRGRVGRGRQK
+896 YQLRGRVGRSRQK
-909 AYAYLMLPRDMMMV
+909 AYAYLMLPRDMMMA

-960 TAQSGQIAAVGFD
+960 TAQSGHIAAVGFD

-986 KGESH
+986 KGNPPSSS
-991 PTTGPLDTPQAHL
+991 PGGLLDGVQALL
-1004 RLDFIALT
+1004 RFDFVAHT
-1012 PEELL
+1012 PEELGHIVGE
-1017 PPLRDG
+1017 DG
-1023 DEAGVPRCGAFIPT
+1023 NRINRCGAYIPSG
-1037 DYLPES
+1037 YLPEA
-1043 KLRIEAHRSLAS
+1043 KLRIEAHRALAS
-1055 VAGDTALE
+1055 VPDGAALDA
-1063 VLSASWRDRFG
+1063 LSASWRDRFG

-1079 LRHLLTMEKIRR
+1079 IRHLLVMERIRR
-1091 AAAAKGI
+1091 TAAARGI
-1098 TKIETRSE
+1098 TRVETRGD

-1146 T
+1146 A